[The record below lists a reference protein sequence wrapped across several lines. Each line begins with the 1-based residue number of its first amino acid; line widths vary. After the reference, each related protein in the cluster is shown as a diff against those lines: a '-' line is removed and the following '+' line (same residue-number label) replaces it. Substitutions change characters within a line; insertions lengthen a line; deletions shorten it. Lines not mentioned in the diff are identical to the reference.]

1 MEQIINENK
10 PRKAKDFVH
19 LHLHTDYSLLQS
31 AIQIKPLTARLK
43 ELEMNACAIT
53 DYGNLY
59 GAITFYN
66 TLKSNGLHPILG
78 YEAILTFESRFDRNA
93 SLKSGER
100 PFYHLVLLAK
110 NLKGYQNLVY
120 MASKAFTISR
130 GLIWNFWQSEAKV

>member
-1 MEQIINENK
+1 MEQTINENK

-43 ELEMNACAIT
+43 ELEMQSCAIT

-66 TLKSNGLHPILG
+66 TL
-78 YEAILTFESRFDRNA
+78 
-93 SLKSGER
+93 
-100 PFYHLVLLAK
+100 
-110 NLKGYQNLVY
+110 
-120 MASKAFTISR
+120 
-130 GLIWNFWQSEAKV
+130 